1 MKKFFIFLSTSLIAL
16 SLISC
21 GKSKTYT
28 VVWQNYDNSV
38 LETDE
43 KVKKGEMPQY
53 DGAIPTRETDETFVY
68 EFAGW
73 SPELTKVSKDVT
85 YVATFTAT
93 RYYHISFVNYDSN
106 SLYQEN
112 VLEGSMPQYEGDN
125 PVKPEDEENTYSFS
139 GWTPEISAASEDK
152 TYVATFTARAIA
164 YYKVTFLNYNDTLLY
179 ETTVREGRAAV
190 YEGETPTKPEDE
202 EYTYEFDGW
211 DQDLSSINSE
221 MIAKAKFKR
230 TSKWEN
236 PVIWF

>member
-1 MKKFFIFLSTSLIAL
+1 MKRFFVILSTSLVMV

-21 GKSKTYT
+21 GKAKRYT

-53 DGAIPTRETDETFVY
+53 DGATPTRETDETYVY

-85 YVATFTAT
+85 YVAAFNAT
-93 RYYHISFVNYDSN
+93 RYYHISFVNYDSSN
-106 SLYQEN
+106 LYQEN
-112 VLEGSMPQYEGDN
+112 VLEGSMPQYQGDS
-125 PVKPEDEENTYSFS
+125 PTKPEDELNTYSFS
-139 GWTPEISAASEDK
+139 GWNPEISAASEDK
-152 TYVATFTARAIA
+152 TYIATYTARAIV
-164 YYKVTFLNYNDTLLY
+164 YYKVTFLNEDDTPLY

-190 YEGETPTKPEDE
+190 YSGETPTKKEDE

-211 DQDLSSINSE
+211 DQDLSSISSDVTT
-221 MIAKAKFKR
+221 KAKYKR
-230 TSKWEN
+230 TSKWGSTN
-236 PVIWF
+236 WF